1 MLKVTGNENICKRIN
16 EKAANERSFAAV
28 L

>member
-16 EKAANERSFAAV
+16 EKAANDCSLAAV
-28 L
+28 

>member
-16 EKAANERSFAAV
+16 EKAANDCSPAAV
-28 L
+28 